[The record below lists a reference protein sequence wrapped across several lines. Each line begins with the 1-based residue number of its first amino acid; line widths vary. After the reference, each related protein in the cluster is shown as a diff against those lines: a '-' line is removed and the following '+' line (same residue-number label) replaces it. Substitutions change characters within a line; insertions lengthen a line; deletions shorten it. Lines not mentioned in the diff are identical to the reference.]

1 MYLYILM
8 TGAGDRLMDLT
19 SRDGDWFLDEL
30 CSMSSNVMHYIDI
43 LKVNTSVQDLEHFS
57 SLYLALTS
65 THSVY
70 TALQV
75 WNHQKA
81 WSILI
86 EGKHRFRRYSDDM
99 NAAKMLILKPCV
111 VL

>member
-1 MYLYILM
+1 MA

-75 WNHQKA
+75 QISCSLCLTFTSTQVFIQLYWYKT
-81 WSILI
+81 
-86 EGKHRFRRYSDDM
+86 G
-99 NAAKMLILKPCV
+99 AKTYFQPSFATT
-111 VL
+111 

>member
-1 MYLYILM
+1 MFMSRFCCVHLGLFILRLELWLFILA

-75 WNHQKA
+75 HVWNYCSLSLTFTSTQ
-81 WSILI
+81 
-86 EGKHRFRRYSDDM
+86 
-99 NAAKMLILKPCV
+99 
-111 VL
+111 VLV

>member
-1 MYLYILM
+1 
-8 TGAGDRLMDLT
+8 MDLT

-75 WNHQKA
+75 LTFNQLGFKTTDF
-81 WSILI
+81 I
-86 EGKHRFRRYSDDM
+86 KF
-99 NAAKMLILKPCV
+99 C
-111 VL
+111 